1 MAKGNGIRGFLMGS
15 MVTAALVVTGI
26 VFLFVYAIL
35 GALFGAVAGWFVQ
48 IAPVIGPA
56 VREGFVQLGFPVTN
70 LTTVGAA
77 LGFASG
83 FFKQN
88 GRDGSAKSYQSGGF
102 ESW

>member
-1 MAKGNGIRGFLMGS
+1 MTAKVKRFFVGS
-15 MVTAALVVTGI
+15 LVTAAIAMTGI

-56 VREGFVQLGFPVTN
+56 VREGFSQLGFPVTN

-77 LGFASG
+77 LGFVSG
-83 FFKQN
+83 FFKN
-88 GRDGSAKSYQSGGF
+88 NNASRDEGRGAGYAAEG
-102 ESW
+102 W

>member
-1 MAKGNGIRGFLMGS
+1 MATKMKWFFLES
-15 MVTAALVVTGI
+15 LVTAAVAMTGL

-56 VREGFVQLGFPVTN
+56 VRAGFGQLGLPVTD

-77 LGFASG
+77 LGFVSG
-83 FFKQN
+83 FFKN
-88 GRDGSAKSYQSGGF
+88 NSRETGGRIGYSNK
-102 ESW
+102 EEW

>member
-1 MAKGNGIRGFLMGS
+1 MVKGNGIRDFLIGS
-15 MVTAALVVTGI
+15 TVTATLAVTGI

-56 VREGFVQLGFPVTN
+56 VREGFAQLGFPVTD
-70 LTTVGAA
+70 LATVGAA

-88 GRDGSAKSYQSGGF
+88 SGREGSKSYQSGGF